1 MAKDMDIKFFIQEA
15 TKELRKNNPISHE
28 GMTECSWSSSKRGK
42 IFKQIIKF
50 SGNSL
55 SNFKGITYTEYILG

>member
-15 TKELRKNNPISHE
+15 TKELRKNNPIYHE
-28 GMTECSWSSSKRGK
+28 GMTECSWSSGKREK
-42 IFKQIIKF
+42 NFKRIIIKF

-55 SNFKGITYTEYILG
+55 CNFNGINILNIF